1 MQQLLY
7 TDEVRPISEVPIGD
21 AELKDTELKLA
32 VQLVEQIANDEFKP
46 ENYEDEVRKRYHE
59 AIQRKVDG
67 QEITAAPEAPKAQI
81 IDLMEALK
89 ASLAA
94 KNAAAAEAKA
104 QAKAQPKASGK
115 KKTGTEG

>member
-7 TDEVRPISEVPIGD
+7 KDEVRPISEVPIDD
-21 AELKDTELKLA
+21 AELKEPELKLA
-32 VQLVEQIANDEFKP
+32 MQLIEQIANDEFKP
-46 ENYEDEVRKRYHE
+46 ENYEDEVKKRYHE
-59 AIQRKVDG
+59 AIQRKVEG
-67 QEITAAPEAPKAQI
+67 QEVITAAEAPKTAQI

-94 KNAAAAEAKA
+94 KSAAAAEAKA
-104 QAKAQPKASGK
+104 EADVSGK